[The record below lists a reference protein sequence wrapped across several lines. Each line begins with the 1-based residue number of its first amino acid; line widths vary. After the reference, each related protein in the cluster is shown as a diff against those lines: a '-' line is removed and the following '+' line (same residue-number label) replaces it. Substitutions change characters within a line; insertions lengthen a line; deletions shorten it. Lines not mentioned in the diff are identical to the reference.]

1 MPTKNTELT
10 MCTAKIVS
18 VQAELESS
26 SQIALHITQK
36 IFLSNAQFQD
46 KKTSHAGCRSVY
58 IFQRK

>member
-1 MPTKNTELT
+1 